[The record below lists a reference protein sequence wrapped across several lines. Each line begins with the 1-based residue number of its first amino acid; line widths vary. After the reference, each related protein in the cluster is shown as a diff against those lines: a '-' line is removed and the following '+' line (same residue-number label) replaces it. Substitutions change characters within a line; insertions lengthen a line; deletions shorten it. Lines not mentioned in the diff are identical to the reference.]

1 MNMLTFERLSV
12 AKAVSDALGHMRL
25 NGGGKASTLFELELV
40 TQVCRDLSLSP
51 GWGKGIMRP
60 DRMKFNRHQW
70 SFPLYTNLYEAI
82 QIAVP
87 TIVKRHADVAL
98 REVVLGREFPQQAR
112 FEKDHFGK
120 IWLSTQR
127 IRDWMALSSGA
138 ERNEA
143 VATLLMTCRSFL
155 WDMAQGKLQGAP
167 QPGKLYHI
175 DETWRELLA
184 NSSPKFEQ
192 LDETECKCLMPMAD
206 EWFRLCGH

>member
-1 MNMLTFERLSV
+1 
-12 AKAVSDALGHMRL
+12 MRM
-25 NGGGKASTLFELELV
+25 NGGRKASTLFELELV
-40 TQVCRDLSLSP
+40 TQVCRDLSLTP
-51 GWGKGIMRP
+51 GWGKRIMRS
-60 DRMKFNRHQW
+60 DRRRFKRRQW
-70 SFPLYTNLYEAI
+70 SVPLYTNLYEAI

-98 REVVLGREFPQQAR
+98 REVLLESEYPQQAR
-112 FEKDHFGK
+112 FEKNNFGK

-127 IRDWMALSSGA
+127 IRDWMALNSGA

-175 DETWRELLA
+175 NETWRELLE

-192 LDETECKCLMPMAD
+192 LDETGCRYLMPLAT
-206 EWFRLCGH
+206 EWFRLCGQ

>member
-1 MNMLTFERLSV
+1 
-12 AKAVSDALGHMRL
+12 MRM

-40 TQVCRDLSLSP
+40 TQVCLDLSLTP
-51 GWGKGIMRP
+51 GWGKGIMRL
-60 DRMKFNRHQW
+60 DRIKFKRRQW
-70 SFPLYTNLYEAI
+70 SVPLYRNLYEAI

-112 FEKDHFGK
+112 FEKDNFGK

-127 IRDWMALSSGA
+127 IRDWMALNSGA

-155 WDMAQGKLQGAP
+155 WDIAQGKLQGAP

-175 DETWRELLA
+175 NETWRKITA
-184 NSSPKFEQ
+184 NNVTKYEQ
-192 LDETECKCLMPMAD
+192 LDNTQCEHLMPLAT
-206 EWFRLCGH
+206 EWFRLCGQ